1 MKVIAHNKLLEKAM
15 EPELSYILV
24 KLFMCL
30 KESLIV
36 LIVGRFHVWS
46 LYLRMLGRDLQLKA
60 ITLLVLFLSLV
71 KSLKNLQIKSLL
83 IILRNMAFFVFC
95 TVSGLLNKLQ
105 IFWQFVSFTRSGARH
120 AGLSFTISSLMGF
133 CVSGIQLIF
142 PFPQL

>member
-15 EPELSYILV
+15 EPELSYKLV

-105 IFWQFVSFTRSGARH
+105 IF
-120 AGLSFTISSLMGF
+120 
-133 CVSGIQLIF
+133 
-142 PFPQL
+142 